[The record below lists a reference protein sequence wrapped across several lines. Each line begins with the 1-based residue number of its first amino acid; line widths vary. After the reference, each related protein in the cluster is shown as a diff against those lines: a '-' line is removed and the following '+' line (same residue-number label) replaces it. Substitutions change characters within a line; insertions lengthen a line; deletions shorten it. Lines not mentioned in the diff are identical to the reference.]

1 MIPRIVDP
9 FFAGRQS
16 PLSPLFCAYRRRA
29 ASEPRRPSCGSPG
42 SIVAQRGDHRPGLLL
57 SMSAK
62 RTGALQRLRC
72 TSRWVAMILIVAN
85 TRCFRIAHPLWAVRP
100 GPASR
105 CWWSRRRPSQ
115 ATIRTTRV
123 PVLDNKEENQYNLK
137 LFLPP
142 PAAET
147 PLRIEP
153 PPNGWHR
160 NRAGVRHLDVGR
172 LCLAVNY
179 GPYSLRSQQVGL
191 GMLAAVP
198 PFPLEAELGIHLTE
212 HGDAEIKMLALR
224 EIASSSGNDVV
235 LSTVITEMN
244 RLKGRMNF
252 VSYSILCS
260 QWMPDWGIARNE
272 YQCRG
277 MVDGLVEHGVVE
289 FHDAFNPN
297 NLEFPTWAIRPA
309 RTNETVRNTLGLN
322 RPPISNPVL
331 PTSG

>member
-1 MIPRIVDP
+1 M
-9 FFAGRQS
+9 
-16 PLSPLFCAYRRRA
+16 
-29 ASEPRRPSCGSPG
+29 
-42 SIVAQRGDHRPGLLL
+42 AQRGDHRPCLLL
-57 SMSAK
+57 SMSVK

-160 NRAGVRHLDVGR
+160 NRAGVRHLDAGR

-212 HGDAEIKMLALR
+212 HGDAEIKMLAPR

-252 VSYSILCS
+252 VGYSMLCS

-297 NLEFPTWAIRPA
+297 NLEFPTWAIRPV
-309 RTNETVRNTLGLN
+309 RTNETVRGALGFNSL
-322 RPPISNPVL
+322 IIGAPVL
-331 PTSG
+331 PAAG